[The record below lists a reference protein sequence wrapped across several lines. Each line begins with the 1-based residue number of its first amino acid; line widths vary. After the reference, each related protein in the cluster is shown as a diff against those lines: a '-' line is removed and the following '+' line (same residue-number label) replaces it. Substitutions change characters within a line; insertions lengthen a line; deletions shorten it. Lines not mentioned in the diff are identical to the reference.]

1 VAPDTA
7 CIPVERN
14 RIPHQRIV
22 VDMNTT
28 TITNRL
34 GPAAALLIG
43 SALALAPIAAH
54 SSETVAAPA
63 ILIVPSG
70 PDIALSAADN
80 LRQAIEA
87 DREAAVVQDAAG
99 PTLRQRIEAD
109 RAAEVATTPPAPTG
123 RSAPTLRQLI
133 EADRAADVPPGT
145 AAPTLRQQMEA
156 DRAADVSPRTAA
168 PTLRQLIEA
177 DRG

>member
-1 VAPDTA
+1 
-7 CIPVERN
+7 
-14 RIPHQRIV
+14 
-22 VDMNTT
+22 MNTT

-54 SSETVAAPA
+54 ASETVAAPA
-63 ILIVPSG
+63 TLLVPSG
-70 PDIALSAADN
+70 PDIALSAPDN

-87 DREAAVVQDAAG
+87 DREAVVVQDAAG

-109 RAAEVATTPPAPTG
+109 RAAEVPTGTTTPAPTG

-133 EADRAADVPPGT
+133 EGDRV
-145 AAPTLRQQMEA
+145 
-156 DRAADVSPRTAA
+156 ADVSAGTAA